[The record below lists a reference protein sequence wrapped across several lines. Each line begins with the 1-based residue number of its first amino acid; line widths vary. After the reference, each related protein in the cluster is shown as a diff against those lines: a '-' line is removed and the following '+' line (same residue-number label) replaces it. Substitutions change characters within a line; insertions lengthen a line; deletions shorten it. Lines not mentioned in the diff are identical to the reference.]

1 MLDHSG
7 RCKVKGRYIVSCIK
21 WLNFNEMILLDIY
34 LQYPC
39 ICVVA
44 VDPELRATL
53 RNLARAEQLS
63 IDLYLPFERML

>member
-1 MLDHSG
+1 
-7 RCKVKGRYIVSCIK
+7 
-21 WLNFNEMILLDIY
+21 MILLDIY

-39 ICVVA
+39 ICGVA

-63 IDLYLPFERML
+63 IDLYLPFELML